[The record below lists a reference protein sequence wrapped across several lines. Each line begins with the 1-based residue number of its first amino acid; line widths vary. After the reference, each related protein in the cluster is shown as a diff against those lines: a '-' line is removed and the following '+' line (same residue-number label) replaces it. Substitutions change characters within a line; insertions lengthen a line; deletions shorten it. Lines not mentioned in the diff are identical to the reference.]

1 MPVDDANAH
10 SASIAV
16 DVPADVAYAFLADGM
31 NQSYWALGSLE
42 RRDLGDNLYVGTSM
56 FDGKELYVRLRPNA
70 ELRLVD
76 YFLGAD
82 PEQLVHLVESRVIP
96 GEELGRAA
104 GHLRRHEHAL
114 AARGRDRRGVGDDV
128 LPLEDRGLPHQGVHR
143 ARRRGSRVAELSSG
157 TARSPSTSR
166 APSRS

>member
-1 MPVDDANAH
+1 VPVDDANAH

-16 DVPADVAYAFLADGM
+16 DVTADVAYAFLADGM

-42 RRDLGDNLYVGTSM
+42 RRDLGDDLYVGTSM

-82 PEQLVHLVESRVIP
+82 PGKLVHLVESRVLP

-104 GHLRRHEHAL
+104 GTCVVTNTHWRPEDATAEGGAMTYYLWKTEVYL
-114 AARGRDRRGVGDDV
+114 IKGCLERGV
-128 LPLEDRGLPHQGVHR
+128 QG
-143 ARRRGSRVAELSSG
+143 
-157 TARSPSTSR
+157 TPSLK
-166 APSRS
+166 

>member
-10 SASIAV
+10 SASMAV
-16 DVPADVAYAFLADGM
+16 DVTADVAYAFLADGM

-42 RRDLGDNLYVGTSM
+42 RRALGDDLYVGTSM

-82 PEQLVHLVESRVIP
+82 PGKLVHLVESRVLP
-96 GEELGRAA
+96 GEELGRA
-104 GHLRRHEHAL
+104 GRTCVVTNTHWRPE
-114 AARGRDRRGVGDDV
+114 AATAEEWAMTYYLWKTEVYLIKGCLERGV
-128 LPLEDRGLPHQGVHR
+128 QGT
-143 ARRRGSRVAELSSG
+143 SSLK
-157 TARSPSTSR
+157 
-166 APSRS
+166 

>member
-10 SASIAV
+10 SASIGV
-16 DVPADVAYAFLADGM
+16 NVPADVAYAFLADGM
-31 NQSYWALGSLE
+31 NQSYWALGSME

-56 FDGKELYVRLRPNA
+56 FNGKELYVRLRPNA

-82 PEQLVHLVESRVIP
+82 PETCVHLVESRVVP

-104 GHLRRHEHAL
+104 GTCVVTNTHWRPE
-114 AARGRDRRGVGDDV
+114 AADRRGVDDDV
-128 LPLEDRGLPHQGVHR
+128 LPLEDRGLPDPGVPR
-143 ARRRGSRVAELSSG
+143 AR
-157 TARSPSTSR
+157 
-166 APSRS
+166 APAPPG

>member
-1 MPVDDANAH
+1 VPVDDANAH

-16 DVPADVAYAFLADGM
+16 DVTADVAYAFLADGM

-42 RRDLGDNLYVGTSM
+42 RRDLGDDLYVGTSM

-82 PEQLVHLVESRVIP
+82 PENLVHLVESRVVP
-96 GEELGRAA
+96 GEELGRPPGTCVITNTHWRPEAA
-104 GHLRRHEHAL
+104 TDEEWTMTYYLWKTEVYL
-114 AARGRDRRGVGDDV
+114 IRGFLERGAG
-128 LPLEDRGLPHQGVHR
+128 
-143 ARRRGSRVAELSSG
+143 
-157 TARSPSTSR
+157 
-166 APSRS
+166 APD

>member
-16 DVPADVAYAFLADGM
+16 GAPADVAYAFLADGM

-56 FDGKELYVRLRPNA
+56 FDGKELFVRLRANA

-76 YFLGAD
+76 YFLGTHR
-82 PEQLVHLVESRVIP
+82 ERLVHLVESRVIP
-96 GEELGRAA
+96 GEELGRAP
-104 GHLRRHEHAL
+104 GTCVVTNTHWRPE
-114 AARGRDRRGVGDDV
+114 AATAEEWEMTYYLWKTEVYLIKGCIERGGTG
-128 LPLEDRGLPHQGVHR
+128 
-143 ARRRGSRVAELSSG
+143 AASLS
-157 TARSPSTSR
+157 
-166 APSRS
+166 

>member
-1 MPVDDANAH
+1 MPVDDTNAH

-16 DVPADVAYAFLADGM
+16 DVTADVAYAFLADGM

-42 RRDLGDNLYVGTSM
+42 RRDLGDDLYVGTSM

-82 PEQLVHLVESRVIP
+82 PGKLVHLVESRVLP

-104 GHLRRHEHAL
+104 GTCVVTNTHWRPEDATAEEWAMTYYLWKTEVYL
-114 AARGRDRRGVGDDV
+114 IKGCLERGV
-128 LPLEDRGLPHQGVHR
+128 Q
-143 ARRRGSRVAELSSG
+143 
-157 TARSPSTSR
+157 R
-166 APSRS
+166 APSLK

>member
-1 MPVDDANAH
+1 MPVDDTNAH

-16 DVPADVAYAFLADGM
+16 DVTADVAYAFLADGM

-42 RRDLGDNLYVGTSM
+42 RRDLGDDLYVGTSM

-70 ELRLVD
+70 GLRLVD

-82 PEQLVHLVESRVIP
+82 PGKLVHLVESRVLP

-104 GHLRRHEHAL
+104 GTCVVTNTHWRPE
-114 AARGRDRRGVGDDV
+114 AATAEEWAMTYYLWKTEVYLIKGCLERGV
-128 LPLEDRGLPHQGVHR
+128 QG
-143 ARRRGSRVAELSSG
+143 
-157 TARSPSTSR
+157 TPSLK
-166 APSRS
+166 

>member
-16 DVPADVAYAFLADGM
+16 DVSADVAFAFLADGM

-42 RRDLGDNLYVGTSM
+42 RRALGDDLYVGTSM
-56 FDGKELYVRLRPNA
+56 FDGQELYVRLRPNA

-82 PEQLVHLVESRVIP
+82 PDSLQHLVESRVIP
-96 GEELGRAA
+96 GEELGRAPGTCVVTNTHWRPEDMDA
-104 GHLRRHEHAL
+104 DEWTLTYYLWKTEVYLIKGHLER
-114 AARGRDRRGVGDDV
+114 
-128 LPLEDRGLPHQGVHR
+128 
-143 ARRRGSRVAELSSG
+143 SG
-157 TARSPSTSR
+157 
-166 APSRS
+166 

>member
-16 DVPADVAYAFLADGM
+16 NVPADTAYDFLADGL

-42 RRDLGDNLYVGTSM
+42 RRALGDHLYVGTSM
-56 FDGKELYVRLRPNA
+56 FDGKELYVRLRANA

-82 PEQLVHLVESRVIP
+82 PEHLQHLVESRVIP
-96 GEELGRAA
+96 GEELGRPDGTCVITNTHWRPEDMPGEEWTMTYYLWKTEVYLIK
-104 GHLRRHEHAL
+104 GHLER
-114 AARGRDRRGVGDDV
+114 AA
-128 LPLEDRGLPHQGVHR
+128 
-143 ARRRGSRVAELSSG
+143 
-157 TARSPSTSR
+157 
-166 APSRS
+166 